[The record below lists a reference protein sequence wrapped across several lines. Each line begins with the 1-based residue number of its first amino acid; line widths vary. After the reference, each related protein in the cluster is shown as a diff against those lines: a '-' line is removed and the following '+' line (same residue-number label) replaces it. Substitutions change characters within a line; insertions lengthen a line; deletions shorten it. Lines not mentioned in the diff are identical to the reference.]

1 MSEAE
6 LYERYLEERQW
17 NYMSWEEYKEVWE
30 RRIATPGCGLVRND
44 KGGRILTSPAAPQND
59 GAED

>member
-17 NYMSWEEYKEVWE
+17 NYMSWEDYKEVWE
-30 RRIATPGCGLVRND
+30 R
-44 KGGRILTSPAAPQND
+44 RILTSPAAPQND

>member
-17 NYMSWEEYKEVWE
+17 NYMSWEDYKEIWKNREEEHE
-30 RRIATPGCGLVRND
+30 REVQGLRG
-44 KGGRILTSPAAPQND
+44 KEILGESV
-59 GAED
+59 